1 MYGSVFFLLIVCI
14 VVSASAFRHNSM
26 RASVKARVG
35 RLFSEEPAAE
45 KSEVAP
51 APTPAKAPTE
61 LVAVNEESISNAAG
75 VSSAVFG
82 FLFGGPLFS
91 LIFGT
96 VGVYVS
102 KKDNEVGEGL
112 RGIGKAIVE
121 SYNYVTKL
129 NNKYDVS
136 GKLSSSVEKALESS
150 DNDAA
155 KSLKSA
161 IAKVDEINKEY
172 DITGKTS
179 SAISAT
185 TTLSEAA
192 YEKVEELNEKYD
204 FVKTSKKVA
213 SEAFDKVR
221 EALREFE
228 LCSVN
233 SV

>member
-1 MYGSVFFLLIVCI
+1 MYGSVLFLLIVCI
-14 VVSASAFRHNSM
+14 VVSAGAFRHNAM

-45 KSEVAP
+45 KRTEAAP
-51 APTPAKAPTE
+51 APASPAKTPTDLAP
-61 LVAVNEESISNAAG
+61 VNEETISNAAG

-82 FLFGGPLFS
+82 FLLGGPLFS

-102 KKDNEVGEGL
+102 KKDNEVAEGL

-121 SYNYVTKL
+121 TYNYVTKI
-129 NNKYDVS
+129 NNKYDVT
-136 GKLSSSVEKALESS
+136 GKISSSVENALDSS
-150 DNDAA
+150 DSDAA
-155 KSLKSA
+155 KSFKGA
-161 IAKVDEINKEY
+161 FAKVDEINKEY
-172 DITGKTS
+172 DITGKAT

-204 FVKTSKKVA
+204 FVETSKKVA
-213 SEAFDKVR
+213 SEALDKVKK
-221 EALREFE
+221 A
-228 LCSVN
+228 SDGA
-233 SV
+233 